1 MKSLAIT
8 VCILLTVVASPL
20 RGEKPAPKK
29 GSDPL
34 KPVAVKF
41 ELLSTK
47 HMVLQIKING
57 KGPYRVIFDTGAPV
71 SLINTKTA
79 KESGLLTKKTPRPAF
94 NLFGPIVQT
103 NIQKLEIGD
112 LKSESI
118 PVIVMDHPTVQ
129 VISEVLGPVEGII
142 GFPFFARYKM
152 TLDYQAKELTFVP
165 NGYEPP
171 DALEAMMKS
180 MMALTSDDG
189 KPKVLAPAAQ
199 WGIVL
204 DKKEKDEE
212 AGVTIKEVRA
222 GSAADQAGLK
232 AGDRLLTLDG
242 RWTDS
247 VADTYLAAG
256 YVKPGAAAKVSIK
269 RGSKEIDL
277 IVKPR
282 AGF

>member
-1 MKSLAIT
+1 MSYTITTLCLLLANT
-8 VCILLTVVASPL
+8 LPVDAP
-20 RGEKPAPKK
+20 KPATVP
-29 GSDPL
+29 
-34 KPVAVKF
+34 F
-41 ELLSTK
+41 ELLRTK
-47 HMVLQIKING
+47 HMAIHIKVNG

-71 SLINTKTA
+71 MLLNTKVA
-79 KESGLLTKKTPRPAF
+79 KDSGLIAKNAQAPLFA
-94 NLFGPIVQT
+94 LFGNMGQVKIKT
-103 NIQKLEIGD
+103 LEIGD
-112 LKSESI
+112 LKAEN
-118 PVIVMDHPTVQ
+118 VATVVMDHPTVEL
-129 VISEVLGPVEGII
+129 ISKFLGPIEGIV

-199 WGIVL
+199 WGLVL
-204 DKKEKDEE
+204 DKQEKDEE

-232 AGDRLLTLDG
+232 AGDRLVTLDG

-247 VADTYLAAG
+247 VADTYRAAS
-256 YVKPGAAAKVSIK
+256 YVKPGTAAKVRIK
-269 RGSKEIDL
+269 RDAKEIEL